1 MMLLRT
7 LPCLSLFR
15 FRALANDETDLL
27 KVIFLKLQIGI
38 WMSQVPRLLNLSL
51 PLGSLAENFES
62 IWVIETHPCCFS
74 LWGGDSPEEGMEATW
89 GRLRLLRGDTKHLL
103 GSKNRVI
110 PRHSIIWLPQ
120 GHFFRGM
127 WCRFFFRGIPGI
139 FGETLKHMATIINHH
154 QPSSTIINNHQQSI
168 IMATRFFPVDLGYAS
183 KIGSWLRG
191 SYGPMCCPEP
201 EPILSVLHRYTH
213 QCKSLAFIYCIYVYI
228 YIYDMYMYIYVYTSM
243 ICIICII

>member
-127 WCRFFFRGIPGI
+127 WCRFFFSRHTRHIWWNPQTHGY
-139 FGETLKHMATIINHH
+139 HH
-154 QPSSTIINNHQQSI
+154 QPSSTIINHHQQSSTII

-228 YIYDMYMYIYVYTSM
+228 YM
-243 ICIICII
+243 ICICIYTYIQVWYV